1 MNGLNDREVYLSVDE
16 PYSKSILNDILRVA
30 TAEKDGDS
38 VEDWLIRISQTAL
51 DVALTKPKAV
61 QMSLVVT
68 NDETVHRLN
77 AQFRGLDETTDV
89 LSFSANH
96 SGHWEGNDEP
106 PVAAESIEFVMPP
119 GELSPL
125 GEVII
130 SYPQAERQAEEH
142 GAPLAYELALLIV
155 HGVLHLTGHDH
166 LDAEETTLMQSKE
179 ATALAR
185 LNISNRK

>member
-51 DVALTKPKAV
+51 DVALTKPNAV

-77 AQFRGLDETTDV
+77 AQFRGLDE
-89 LSFSANH
+89 LS
-96 SGHWEGNDEP
+96 
-106 PVAAESIEFVMPP
+106 
-119 GELSPL
+119 
-125 GEVII
+125 
-130 SYPQAERQAEEH
+130 
-142 GAPLAYELALLIV
+142 LI
-155 HGVLHLTGHDH
+155 H
-166 LDAEETTLMQSKE
+166 
-179 ATALAR
+179 
-185 LNISNRK
+185 I

>member
-68 NDETVHRLN
+68 NDETVHRLS
-77 AQFRGLDETTDV
+77 LIHI
-89 LSFSANH
+89 S
-96 SGHWEGNDEP
+96 EP
-106 PVAAESIEFVMPP
+106 TRP
-119 GELSPL
+119 
-125 GEVII
+125 
-130 SYPQAERQAEEH
+130 Y
-142 GAPLAYELALLIV
+142 
-155 HGVLHLTGHDH
+155 
-166 LDAEETTLMQSKE
+166 
-179 ATALAR
+179 
-185 LNISNRK
+185 